1 MLCAFGGDLQTAIR
15 AKADIFEI
23 DTTYSEVF
31 PGTLGIGHVFGIQ
44 TLGWAYDGVKQ
55 NLKTKAP
62 SGSLTDLEQRQLR
75 LLDYPASKQFLIR
88 VMGDLREEI
97 SGRNI
102 PHPQEFALKDE
113 GITAD
118 GAEAIAAWRKVINA
132 ILPTIVLDLPAE
144 DYQVVRSSD
153 HTKNVVAR
161 VKGIVAGASVLHQ
174 TFEDLRGLLK
184 ST

>member
-1 MLCAFGGDLQTAIR
+1 M
-15 AKADIFEI
+15 
-23 DTTYSEVF
+23 F
-31 PGTLGIGHVFGIQ
+31 PGTLGIGHLFGIQ
-44 TLGWAYDGVKQ
+44 TLGWAYDGIKQ